1 MARYKLRATGASGRV
16 EFQERLTIDA
26 ALAKAE
32 ELRAAHFTQIA
43 IINVLS
49 GVEITDIEMLLASRA
64 SDETRRT

>member
-1 MARYKLRATGASGRV
+1 MARYKLRATGATGQV

-32 ELRAAHFTQIA
+32 ELRAAQFTHIA

-49 GVEITDIEMLLASRA
+49 GVEIKDVEALLASR
-64 SDETRRT
+64 DGDDTRPT